1 MKNRFLNLSLIL
13 GLSTLLF
20 SCSFFAEKP
29 SKNAE
34 KFLTHFYAFE
44 FEEAKQYGSKS
55 TGELLDGLKEFT
67 AMLSEEDKKPST
79 IVMVGE
85 TIDGDTAVVT
95 YQLEGNKEPETLKMV
110 KEEGKWLVSMSKE
123 DLNKEEEMEENL
135 DAFEAEM
142 DEEVPAIDSS
152 AEMKDY

>member
-1 MKNRFLNLSLIL
+1 
-13 GLSTLLF
+13 
-20 SCSFFAEKP
+20 
-29 SKNAE
+29 
-34 KFLTHFYAFE
+34 
-44 FEEAKQYGSKS
+44 
-55 TGELLDGLKEFT
+55 
-67 AMLSEEDKKPST
+67 
-79 IVMVGE
+79 
-85 TIDGDTAVVT
+85 
-95 YQLEGNKEPETLKMV
+95 MV

>member
-1 MKNRFLNLSLIL
+1 MSMTVFLEQHMVAYIIIAVIL
-13 GLSTLLF
+13 MV
-20 SCSFFAEKP
+20 SCLA
-29 SKNAE
+29 
-34 KFLTHFYAFE
+34 LR
-44 FEEAKQYGSKS
+44 
-55 TGELLDGLKEFT
+55 
-67 AMLSEEDKKPST
+67 
-79 IVMVGE
+79 
-85 TIDGDTAVVT
+85 
-95 YQLEGNKEPETLKMV
+95 LKMV

>member
-1 MKNRFLNLSLIL
+1 MKNRFLYLSLYL

-55 TGELLDGLKEFT
+55 TGELLDGLKEFSS
-67 AMLSEEDKKPST
+67 MLTEEDKKPRT